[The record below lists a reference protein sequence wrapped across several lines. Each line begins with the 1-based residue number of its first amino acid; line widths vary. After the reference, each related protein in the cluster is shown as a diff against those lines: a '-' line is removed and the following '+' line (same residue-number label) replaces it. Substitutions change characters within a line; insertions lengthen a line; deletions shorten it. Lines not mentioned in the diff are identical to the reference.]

1 MQFPSTFYTP
11 DALGYMSHSLN
22 RSHIRL
28 VYFQP
33 MASCLADGFLSI
45 KINMQNKKFFL
56 RFFSHFFSYFL
67 LELAGLKTHKK
78 IQMPAGILE
87 MHPQALSV
95 RASRSF
101 PDIKAKKHKKAPLR
115 SGAVLKKRLAREI
128 NEIEIFRNI
137 Q

>member
-22 RSHIRL
+22 RSHISL
-28 VYFQP
+28 AYFQP
-33 MASCLADGFLSI
+33 MASCLADGLFPSRLICKI
-45 KINMQNKKFFL
+45 KNFFDVFFTFFL
-56 RFFSHFFSYFL
+56 YFL